1 MKELLIEN
9 VNLINPNEDEP
20 LSNVSV
26 YIQNGKIFNI
36 GNNLNVPDDVDVSV
50 IDGDDKF
57 ILPGFI
63 DMHTH
68 LFANGFKKEDNMRN
82 PLSIH
87 FFNGIINMKDTI
99 NAGVTTVRDCGM
111 ADIGAKIAQERRMF
125 PGPKMLISV
134 TPLSITGGHFDL
146 TFNSGFDMRIKYP
159 GLPSP
164 LCDGVESVI
173 HKTREIF
180 RARADFVKVMV
191 TGGALSENDSSEFAQ
206 FNVKELVSIV
216 NEAKMR
222 NSHVAAHAHGLQG
235 IKNAFKAGVSSIEH
249 GTYID
254 KSLARL
260 LAKKGIP
267 IIPTIMVIDTLVK
280 NGNNLNSE
288 QKEKVKELNK
298 VQKENK
304 TIAYEEGVKMFM
316 GTDSGV
322 IPHGNNLKELE
333 FLVELGMKPSEAI
346 AAGTIEP
353 AKFLGYDS
361 KIGSIE
367 PMKSADVIL
376 CDKNPLEDISYLSN
390 SENIPLVVQDGY
402 VMKNTL

>member
-1 MKELLIEN
+1 MQELFINN
-9 VNLINPNEDEP
+9 VNLINPNESEP
-20 LSNVSV
+20 LGNVSV

-36 GNNLNVPDDVDVSV
+36 GRDFNIPEDVDVRV

-57 ILPGFI
+57 MLPGFI

-82 PLSIH
+82 PLSSH
-87 FFNGIINMKDTI
+87 FFNGVVNMRDTI
-99 NAGVTTVRDCGM
+99 NAGVTTVRDCGL
-111 ADIGAKIAQERRMF
+111 ADIGAKMAQQKRMF

-159 GLPSP
+159 GLPNP
-164 LCDGVESVI
+164 LCDGVEGVL
-173 HKTREIF
+173 HKTRELF

-191 TGGALSENDSSEFAQ
+191 TGGAISENDSSKIAQ
-206 FNVKELVSIV
+206 FNVKELVTIV
-216 NEAKMR
+216 NEAKMH
-222 NSHVAAHAHGLQG
+222 NAHVAAHAHGIQG
-235 IKNAFKAGVSSIEH
+235 IKNAFKAGVSTIEH

-254 KSLARL
+254 KSGARL

-267 IIPTIMVIDTLVK
+267 IVPTLMVIDTLYHH
-280 NGNNLNSE
+280 GEYLDSE
-288 QKEKVKELNK
+288 KKAKVKELNK

-304 TIAYEEGVKMFM
+304 AVAYAEGVKMFM

-322 IPHGNNLKELE
+322 IPHGNNLKELQ
-333 FLVELGMKPSEAI
+333 FLVELGMDPSEAI

-353 AKFLGYDS
+353 AKFLGCGD
-361 KIGSIE
+361 KIGSVE
-367 PMKSADVIL
+367 PMKVADVIL
-376 CDKNPLEDISYLSN
+376 VDKNPLEDISSLADSN
-390 SENIPLVVQDGY
+390 NVSLVIQEGHVIKNIL
-402 VMKNTL
+402 